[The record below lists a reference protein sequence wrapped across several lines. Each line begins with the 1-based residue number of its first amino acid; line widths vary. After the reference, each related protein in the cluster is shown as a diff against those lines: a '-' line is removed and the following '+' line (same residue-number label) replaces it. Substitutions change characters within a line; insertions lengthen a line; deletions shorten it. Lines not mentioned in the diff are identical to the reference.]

1 MCGAQTQ
8 KYIEMQA
15 TKCMR
20 LQMTTGIFDFCFQ
33 LLLLILIFLSGIS
46 CALFQRLHFTHTHVY
61 FYWRINMHTH
71 TRTCIENVYENVT
84 YTPHHTICIMMHNS
98 ICNFNLVK

>member
-61 FYWRINMHTH
+61 FYWRINMYAHALALKMYMKMLRIRHT
-71 TRTCIENVYENVT
+71 
-84 YTPHHTICIMMHNS
+84 TP
-98 ICNFNLVK
+98 FVL